1 MFLISFFTPLFHG
14 KVLLPV
20 SFFSRLGESLAISS
34 ELVGVS
40 EGELVRELLAEE
52 AAGPLINFTYD
63 FGNQPT

>member
-1 MFLISFFTPLFHG
+1 M
-14 KVLLPV
+14 
-20 SFFSRLGESLAISS
+20 SS

-40 EGELVRELLAEE
+40 DGELVRELLAEE